1 MGKEDFHGCD
11 AVYLDCR
18 HRAAGNFGR
27 SDGPVGVYMVVIG
40 GIAALVTSIF
50 TDVIWIQLT
59 VFVAVSILSLL
70 ITRPLVKKAMS
81 FQKEDTNAGRI
92 VGQKG
97 IVTEAV
103 ENDQGKG
110 QVNVSGSIWT
120 ARSMDQTVIPKG
132 ASVLVDAIEGVKLIV
147 HPIEEKE

>member
-1 MGKEDFHGCD
+1 MD
-11 AVYLDCR
+11 VMQYIWI
-18 HRAAGNFGR
+18 AAIVLLAILEGATAQLVCIWF
-27 SDGPVGVYMVVIG
+27 VIG

-50 TDVIWIQLT
+50 TDVIWNSADP
-59 VFVAVSILSLL
+59 VCGGFY
-70 ITRPLVKKAMS
+70 LVPSDHQASWIKKAMS

>member
-1 MGKEDFHGCD
+1 MDVMQYIWIAC
-11 AVYLDCR
+11 

-27 SDGPVGVYMVVIG
+27 SDGPVGVYMVRDRRHRGVG
-40 GIAALVTSIF
+40 HQYF

-59 VFVAVSILSLL
+59 VFVVVSILSLL

>member
-27 SDGPVGVYMVVIG
+27 SDGPVGVYMVRDRRHRGVGHQYFYRCDLDSADRVCG
-40 GIAALVTSIF
+40 GFYLVPSDHQAAG
-50 TDVIWIQLT
+50 
-59 VFVAVSILSLL
+59 
-70 ITRPLVKKAMS
+70 KKAMS

>member
-27 SDGPVGVYMVVIG
+27 SDGPVGVYMVRDRRHPGV
-40 GIAALVTSIF
+40 

>member
-1 MGKEDFHGCD
+1 MD
-11 AVYLDCR
+11 VMQYIWI
-18 HRAAGNFGR
+18 AAIVLLAILEGATAQLVCIWF
-27 SDGPVGVYMVVIG
+27 VIG

-70 ITRPLVKKAMS
+70 ITRPLVKRAMS
-81 FQKEDTNAGRI
+81 FQTNAGRI

>member
-1 MGKEDFHGCD
+1 MD
-11 AVYLDCR
+11 VMRYIWI
-18 HRAAGNFGR
+18 AAIVLLAILEGATAQLVCIWF
-27 SDGPVGVYMVVIG
+27 VIG

-59 VFVAVSILSLL
+59 VFVVVSILSLL

>member
-1 MGKEDFHGCD
+1 MD
-11 AVYLDCR
+11 VMQYIWI
-18 HRAAGNFGR
+18 AAIVLLAILEGATAQLVSIWF
-27 SDGPVGVYMVVIG
+27 VIG